1 MGSVDIRATKVGED
15 SSLQKMINWSE
26 NRKITRLRCSVLWT
40 NGRHGS
46 SLLQGAVTKISGISK
61 QEGVNVF
68 CPCALAL
75 ATPVST
81 IAGIGQ
87 ATKYGVLIK
96 SGEALERMGKVDCI
110 TFDKTGTLTEGN
122 LTVCNVISFVPDMD
136 EDEILHWTASSES
149 HSEHPLGKAIVKYLL
164 GRSEEL
170 TDTENFR
177 MYPGK
182 GIEAE

>member
-1 MGSVDIRATKVGED
+1 MQRIVDKWATWLVPIA
-15 SSLQKMINWSE
+15 LLIAVAAYF
-26 NRKITRLRCSVLWT
+26 ITGDLER
-40 NGRHGS
+40 
-46 SLLQGAVTKISGISK
+46 AVT
-61 QEGVNVF
+61 VLVVF
-68 CPCALAL
+68 CPCA
-75 ATPVST
+75 VST

>member
-1 MGSVDIRATKVGED
+1 
-15 SSLQKMINWSE
+15 
-26 NRKITRLRCSVLWT
+26 
-40 NGRHGS
+40 
-46 SLLQGAVTKISGISK
+46 
-61 QEGVNVF
+61 
-68 CPCALAL
+68 
-75 ATPVST
+75 
-81 IAGIGQ
+81 
-87 ATKYGVLIK
+87 
-96 SGEALERMGKVDCI
+96 MGKVDCI